1 MADEKKR
8 SGTEANEDKSRPDST
23 HVAGADVD
31 AGMPAVIA
39 DLAAA
44 CHRFVATRY
53 GVPLDF
59 TPETLSLV
67 DQYVRDARAELA
79 SRPEGL
85 ELVSGSIGAYLGEV
99 IRRAEGGYWR
109 AEGEP
114 SSWRVMLRHVF
125 LSFNPVGMAREALT
139 GEEAEGFG
147 AHLSLD
153 DGDREA
159 VEARLNALPEVDAD
173 EYALPTT
180 RAEVVQIA
188 AAAIRSHMEANGLAD
203 VTFAPDDYE

>member
-1 MADEKKR
+1 MSDEKKGGPANQDV
-8 SGTEANEDKSRPDST
+8 SGTDSSL
-23 HVAGADVD
+23 VAGPDLD

-67 DQYVRDARAELA
+67 DQYVRDARTEL
-79 SRPEGL
+79 STRPEGL
-85 ELVSGSIGAYLGEV
+85 ELVAGTIGAYLGEV
-99 IRRAEGGYWR
+99 IRRAEGGHWR
-109 AEGEP
+109 ADGEP
-114 SSWRVMLRHVF
+114 SSFRVMLRHVF
-125 LSFNPVGMAREALT
+125 LSFNPIGMAREALT
-139 GEEAEGFG
+139 GEEAEGYG
-147 AHLSLD
+147 AHLALD

-188 AAAIRSHMEANGLAD
+188 AAAIRSHMEANGLGD
-203 VTFAPDDYE
+203 VTFAPEDYD

>member
-1 MADEKKR
+1 MSDEKKQPGR
-8 SGTEANEDKSRPDST
+8 NQD
-23 HVAGADVD
+23 VAGTVSSHIAGPEVD

-59 TPETLSLV
+59 TADTLSLV
-67 DQYVRDARAELA
+67 DQYVRDAREEVKA
-79 SRPEGL
+79 RPEGL
-85 ELVSGSIGAYLGEV
+85 ELVATSIGAYLGEV

-114 SSWRVMLRHVF
+114 SSFRVMLRHVF
-125 LSFNPVGMAREALT
+125 LSFNPIGMAREALT
-139 GEEAEGFG
+139 GDEAEGFG
-147 AHLSLD
+147 AHLALD

-188 AAAIRSHMEANGLAD
+188 AAAIRSHMESNGLAD
-203 VTFAPDDYE
+203 VTFAPDDYD

>member
-1 MADEKKR
+1 
-8 SGTEANEDKSRPDST
+8 
-23 HVAGADVD
+23 
-31 AGMPAVIA
+31 
-39 DLAAA
+39 
-44 CHRFVATRY
+44 
-53 GVPLDF
+53 
-59 TPETLSLV
+59 
-67 DQYVRDARAELA
+67 
-79 SRPEGL
+79 
-85 ELVSGSIGAYLGEV
+85 
-99 IRRAEGGYWR
+99 
-109 AEGEP
+109 
-114 SSWRVMLRHVF
+114 
-125 LSFNPVGMAREALT
+125 MAREALT

-203 VTFAPDDYE
+203 VTFAPNDYE